1 MTQAIPQPT
10 ANSSTAT
17 PLLAQLME
25 RAGITPEQQEFT
37 MTWDELEG
45 LYQTVAGGLVDQA
58 ISINQAISL
67 FKQHATTINSELSV
81 TIKGLTRDV
90 STMTEELVA
99 IRKHHLGNTGPVS
112 DDKISDFLTLGSD
125 YKTAADRIQSLLVS
139 PMLTV
144 TEHLIEMQQQLKK
157 TSEEEI
163 EAKKQQDLLDPAVVS
178 DVVVRETPVE
188 EVKPEVQGVVTNE

>member
-1 MTQAIPQPT
+1 
-10 ANSSTAT
+10 
-17 PLLAQLME
+17 
-25 RAGITPEQQEFT
+25 
-37 MTWDELEG
+37 
-45 LYQTVAGGLVDQA
+45 
-58 ISINQAISL
+58 
-67 FKQHATTINSELSV
+67 
-81 TIKGLTRDV
+81 
-90 STMTEELVA
+90 
-99 IRKHHLGNTGPVS
+99 
-112 DDKISDFLTLGSD
+112 LTLGSD

-178 DVVVRETPVE
+178 DVAVRETPVE